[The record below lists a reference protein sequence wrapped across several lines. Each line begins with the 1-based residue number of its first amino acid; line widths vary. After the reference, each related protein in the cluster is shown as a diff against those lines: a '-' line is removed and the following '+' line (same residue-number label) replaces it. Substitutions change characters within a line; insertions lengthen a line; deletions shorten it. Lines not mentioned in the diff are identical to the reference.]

1 MKSSKYFL
9 ILSLLYICNNIILKD
24 SEEYPSIDIVESS
37 KDLSVYKTKNAKLKI
52 TKVKNGGSRGEDEI
66 VMYDSDNYS
75 KTNEYGYEAQ
85 IKESFEVTQLDTN
98 VKMLENGYILS
109 GHSKGAKTIK
119 ENIEKEDYIIYINET
134 KTAYVFSSRTDYR
147 YAYHISKINYYL
159 KFLNEKMT
167 YDYLQ
172 EELYDKIYDLNK
184 KYQTALDE
192 DKGKLADIYSE
203 LKELYDK
210 YYKPNEKIDVSK
222 LSYSTYVKLEKIE
235 YEKLE
240 VNDET
245 EVYADKVNKIGKLAQ
260 DFVKKYSLLLS
271 NKVPLHY
278 KELAIKI
285 NQLIRLYNS
294 IDKEL
299 TTFDFKAYFSLK
311 EVDYESLILQIK
323 FLFIESHPVQVQAM
337 WHTPGR
343 LSDFDESKKEGIIS
357 LLKTVA
363 ECGFNRIYIE
373 TNSRGTSYY
382 KSSILNSHK
391 TYGKAYGDYRDYL
404 ECFIEEAH
412 KLNIEVITWVQV
424 LRVMNDD
431 DDISKLASVYKKE
444 WVSIDYKGKTSS
456 FLDSTNDEVHK
467 FLISQF
473 TELVK
478 TYKMDGLEYDYIRY
492 RSGNIVRKY
501 DKPSEITDFG
511 YTENSIKLFKKQF
524 GYSSDEDIK
533 EILQDKSGVKNW
545 IKFKKQRITDLLVS
559 SKKELRLIR
568 PDLILTAAVFREPNA
583 IDEIMQDWPLWL
595 DGEIVDYV
603 EPMIYLA
610 DTEAFINEAV
620 VNFLGCVLN
629 EEEQYRRK
637 KVIVGIGTVCK
648 DGDYMEYFDQIGYVL
663 SLYHSYSIF
672 DLKDTLRFGKLVNT
686 FKKYNYKPVS
696 TTKSLSEKIEASTND
711 IINKIE
717 GFYAENSDEDFS
729 DLVKSL
735 KNCRSE
741 KTEES
746 VNNAIK
752 EIESIEDENIRENIY
767 NIFIKVLN

>member
-1 MKSSKYFL
+1 MKTSKYFL
-9 ILSLLYICNNIILKD
+9 LLSILYICNSIILKD
-24 SEEYPSIDIVESS
+24 SEDYPPIDIVESS
-37 KDLSVYKTKNAKLKI
+37 KDLSVYKTKNAKLVIKD
-52 TKVKNGGSRGEDEI
+52 VKNGGSRGEDEI
-66 VMYDSDNYS
+66 VMYNSENYS
-75 KTNEYGYEAQ
+75 KTNAYGHEAQ
-85 IKESFEVTQLDTN
+85 IKESFEVTKLDTN
-98 VKMLENGYILS
+98 VEMLENGYILS

-119 ENIEKEDYIIYINET
+119 NNIEKEDYIIYISET
-134 KTAYVFSSRTDYR
+134 KSAYVFSSRTDYR
-147 YAYHISKINYYL
+147 YAYHIFKINYYL

-172 EELYDKIYDLNK
+172 EELYDKIYELNK
-184 KYQTALDE
+184 NYQTALDE
-192 DKGKLADIYSE
+192 DKGQLADIYSE

-210 YYKPNEKIDVSK
+210 YNKPDEKIDVSK
-222 LSYSTYVKLEKIE
+222 LSYSTNVNLEKVE

-245 EVYADKVNKIGKLAQ
+245 EVYAENVNKIGQLAQ
-260 DFVKKYSLLLS
+260 DFIERYSVLLS

-278 KELAIKI
+278 RELAIKI

-294 IDKEL
+294 INKEL
-299 TTFDFKAYFSLK
+299 TTFDFNAYFSLK

-343 LSDFDESKKEGIIS
+343 LSTFDESKKDGVVS

-363 ECGFNRIYIE
+363 ACGFNRIYIE
-373 TNSRGTSYY
+373 TNSKGTSYY
-382 KSSILNSHK
+382 KSDILNSHK

-431 DDISKLASVYKKE
+431 DDISKLASIYKKE

-456 FLDSTNDEVHK
+456 FLDSTNDEVHH

-473 TELVK
+473 KELVK

-501 DKPSEITDFG
+501 NKPSEITDFG
-511 YTENSIKLFKKQF
+511 YNENAIKLFREEY
-524 GYSSDEDIK
+524 GYSSDDDIK
-533 EILQDKSGVKNW
+533 ELLQDKNVVKNW

-583 IDEIMQDWPLWL
+583 IDEIMQDWPKWL

-603 EPMIYLA
+603 EPMIYMA
-610 DTEAFINEAV
+610 DTEAFINEGV

-629 EEEQYRRK
+629 DEDEYKRK

-648 DGDYMEYFDQIGYVL
+648 DGDYLEYFDQIGYVL

-672 DLKDTLRFGKLVNT
+672 DLKDTLRFDKLVNT
-686 FKKYNYKPVS
+686 YKKYNYNPVS
-696 TTKSLSEKIEASTND
+696 TTKSLSDKIEAITNN

-717 GFYAENSDEDFS
+717 EFYVKNSDEDFS
-729 DLVKSL
+729 NLVKSL
-735 KNCRSE
+735 KNCNSE

-746 VNNAIK
+746 INNTIK

-767 NIFIKVLN
+767 NIFIKLMD